1 MERNDMAEHN
11 NGKTVRTNSQVMD
24 LSQLIA
30 GPLVAAIEADAMA
43 SRSYFDF
50 LTQVAFEGFNQN
62 SGKAGALRMISFE
75 YDDRDGNGIC
85 RKRVSIPLLTLISF
99 PLLQLKEA
107 DFDFDIR
114 VADAVSEENG
124 KKFSYTNGTLSE
136 KPAGK
141 PQIKMRA
148 SLAKQ
153 SGADGGST
161 PLSLS
166 ANMKVRIRMRQSD
179 MPAGLSNLLHIA
191 ENSLG
196 VSDVVETQEE
206 K

>member
-1 MERNDMAEHN
+1 MAEHN

-50 LTQVAFEGFNQN
+50 LIQVAFEGFNQN
-62 SGKAGALRMISFE
+62 SGKAGALRMLSFE
-75 YDDRDGNGIC
+75 YDDRDGSGIC

-196 VSDVVETQEE
+196 VSDIVETQEE